1 MTARD
6 PLGARLSRRLFP
18 LYAAAALQGVFLW
31 APIEKLFMT
40 EIGFDAAGVGVMA
53 GAYAAL
59 VPIAEV
65 PSGILADRWSRRGVL
80 MIAIL
85 SLAASVVT
93 LGLSTDVPTY
103 IGGALL
109 LGVYFAMYT
118 GTMDAIIYDTVL
130 EETGDSAAFEKQ
142 LGRARLVESV
152 ALVGSALAGGVLA
165 DLVGTRPTYFLT
177 VPFVLAAGAALLR
190 FREPRLHRAAER
202 ISLRAQLALT
212 YRAVTGRDVRRRLLP
227 VVLLAVLVA
236 LVSQTIFEFGP
247 LWLVELESSPVLYG
261 PFWAALMAT
270 LGLGGILAGRLSLDR
285 TGTTAG
291 VAGFAAAASVV
302 LTTIRDLLT
311 VTVAMVVLLLLL
323 VMLGIHV
330 TRVLHDAVP
339 STVRTG
345 VASGVSALTWLSFL
359 PFALLFGV
367 VSREYGVRAG
377 GWMITVVVVAVGVV
391 LLASQRRTGARA
403 APAEVVAADV
413 DRVPVAA

>member
-1 MTARD
+1 
-6 PLGARLSRRLFP
+6 
-18 LYAAAALQGVFLW
+18 
-31 APIEKLFMT
+31 
-40 EIGFDAAGVGVMA
+40 
-53 GAYAAL
+53 
-59 VPIAEV
+59 
-65 PSGILADRWSRRGVL
+65 
-80 MIAIL
+80 
-85 SLAASVVT
+85 
-93 LGLSTDVPTY
+93 
-103 IGGALL
+103 
-109 LGVYFAMYT
+109 
-118 GTMDAIIYDTVL
+118 
-130 EETGDSAAFEKQ
+130 
-142 LGRARLVESV
+142 
-152 ALVGSALAGGVLA
+152 
-165 DLVGTRPTYFLT
+165 
-177 VPFVLAAGAALLR
+177 
-190 FREPRLHRAAER
+190 
-202 ISLRAQLALT
+202 
-212 YRAVTGRDVRRRLLP
+212 VTGRDVRRRLLP